1 MGIQSILQGTPAW
14 VFALLAVLVVLGL
27 QARRTR
33 TIARWRLAI
42 VPTVFVGWGL
52 ATLATRSAASPAFA
66 VAWAAAAVAG
76 IAVGWL
82 TTSATA
88 VRFDLVN
95 ARVTTPGSPA
105 TLIRNLT
112 IFAAK
117 YGLAVAMARAPE
129 RLATLLAW
137 DSGVSGLAA
146 GYFIGWLL
154 RVFSHYRSA
163 RAGQLQPST

>member
-14 VFALLAVLVVLGL
+14 VFALLAVLVFLGL

-33 TIARWRLAI
+33 TLAPWRLLV
-42 VPTVFVGWGL
+42 VPAVFIGWGL
-52 ATLATRSAASPAFA
+52 VTLATRSAASPAFA
-66 VAWAAAAVAG
+66 AAWSGAALAG
-76 IAVGWL
+76 MAIGWL
-82 TTSATA
+82 TTSQHA
-88 VRFDLVN
+88 VRFDLANV
-95 ARVTTPGSPA
+95 RVTTPGSPA

-117 YGLAVAMARAPE
+117 YGLAVAMARGPE
-129 RLATLLAW
+129 HLATLLAW

-154 RVFSHYRSA
+154 RVFSHYRAA
-163 RAGQLQPST
+163 RAVPLQPSI